1 MSTDNEVLWW
11 VHRDSILTGGSK
23 EWIFRTREAA
33 RKFMQDKEN
42 KDRLHIY
49 YYSIGRATWGPEQ

>member
-11 VHRDSILTGGSK
+11 VHRASVLNDRTK

-33 RKFMQDKEN
+33 RKFMHDKRM
-42 KDRLHIY
+42 KDKRDDY